1 MLING
6 VEISNY
12 KTFDKVYYGP
22 IKNVKVLNGGS
33 NFDVINNPY
42 IGVSTSAGTT
52 SLVLPV
58 ITGKVTDILVD
69 KQDFDI
75 KEVLSINVT
84 GGNGSGGSFEPVL
97 IKRKRE
103 ILFDARTTAQ
113 GGGISTLTKSINIF
127 RASIIFLMAKKLP
140 IEIMAIKVL

>member
-1 MLING
+1 MVSKFLI
-6 VEISNY
+6 I
-12 KTFDKVYYGP
+12 KLFDKVYYGP

-42 IGVSTSAGTT
+42 IGISTSAGTT

-75 KEVLSINVT
+75 KDVLSINIT
-84 GGNGSGGSFEPVL
+84 GGKWNW
-97 IKRKRE
+97 R
-103 ILFDARTTAQ
+103 
-113 GGGISTLTKSINIF
+113 IF
-127 RASIIFLMAKKLP
+127 
-140 IEIMAIKVL
+140 